1 MINLIITLAL
11 ILACVVLIGKGYPN
25 QFVFLFMGILVAIGI
40 TIAGGES
47 VANASSGN
55 IWLDVLEAV
64 KEGFVSSFTSTG
76 MSMLPIYA
84 YSSYMSKIQASQ
96 VLGDLVARPIAK
108 SKNPYFV
115 GIFITILIC
124 GAMRIAIVSAFAI
137 MALFIGTLYP
147 ALQRAGISRES
158 AISAIFIGTCFDWG
172 PADFVI
178 AQHISGVMAGGEVPD
193 LTVANYFLNASI
205 KVVPFTLLIT
215 ALVGGF
221 VMQFMDKRSG
231 YVFGSHIPQEEAA
244 VEHGNPAYY
253 ALLPIVPLVIVLI
266 FSPIF
271 MENTNLSVLA
281 AVLISLFIVVMIEF
295 IRKKNLKDRLK
306 DLQTWI
312 SGLGDG
318 FAQLL
323 VMVIM
328 SQFFAGMVGRLNGF
342 KFLVDSA
349 LNAGMSGLLMVIFF
363 GAMMFLTVFLGGGA
377 VVGIT
382 LAQTLPGIAASMGVS
397 YYALQLPMQLA
408 GGFRM
413 INIGPSVHMQYI
425 VKTADTTPKEILKR
439 AVPLGILMYVTT
451 FILSMI
457 ILR

>member
-1 MINLIITLAL
+1 
-11 ILACVVLIGKGYPN
+11 
-25 QFVFLFMGILVAIGI
+25 
-40 TIAGGES
+40 
-47 VANASSGN
+47 
-55 IWLDVLEAV
+55 
-64 KEGFVSSFTSTG
+64 
-76 MSMLPIYA
+76 
-84 YSSYMSKIQASQ
+84 
-96 VLGDLVARPIAK
+96 
-108 SKNPYFV
+108 
-115 GIFITILIC
+115 
-124 GAMRIAIVSAFAI
+124 
-137 MALFIGTLYP
+137 
-147 ALQRAGISRES
+147 
-158 AISAIFIGTCFDWG
+158 
-172 PADFVI
+172 
-178 AQHISGVMAGGEVPD
+178 
-193 LTVANYFLNASI
+193 
-205 KVVPFTLLIT
+205 
-215 ALVGGF
+215 
-221 VMQFMDKRSG
+221 
-231 YVFGSHIPQEEAA
+231 